1 MALTWSMYYLYYLN
15 KTCPPSHCHSSL
27 MVTGALEH
35 THVRLHVLSIQD
47 QNKAQD
53 HTRAKRIIIIH
64 ASIYSYIYIYIYIC
78 IYTCI
83 YTCIYMHIYIKYD
96 IIYIYM
102 YVYMH
107 IQAHIYHIWHE
118 VTKIVYSC
126 YISIGNKSMY
136 CIL

>member
-27 MVTGALEH
+27 MATGALGH

-64 ASIYSYIYIYIYIC
+64 ASIYKYIYMQVYILFYFYCVTHTHTGFSFIYIYIYIHAY
-78 IYTCI
+78 IHAYTCTYI
-83 YTCIYMHIYIKYD
+83 SYMALY
-96 IIYIYM
+96 IYIYM
-102 YVYMH
+102 YTCIYK
-107 IQAHIYHIWHE
+107 HIYI
-118 VTKIVYSC
+118 IY
-126 YISIGNKSMY
+126 GMR
-136 CIL
+136 

>member
-1 MALTWSMYYLYYLN
+1 MALTWNLYCLYYLN

-27 MVTGALEH
+27 MATGALGH

-53 HTRAKRIIIIH
+53 NTRAKRILVIH
-64 ASIYSYIYIYIYIC
+64 ASIYTVYIYIYTCIYIYICMYMHIYIIYGIIYIYIYT
-78 IYTCI
+78 YT
-83 YTCIYMHIYIKYD
+83 YMNIH
-96 IIYIYM
+96 
-102 YVYMH
+102 
-107 IQAHIYHIWHE
+107 AHIYHIWHE